1 MDGVRLSINIHGLRG
16 EDNRDGK
23 MCGNLVL
30 SEGKQCSV
38 GNVWMNEY
46 RQLQRAAQ
54 LITVQKLQGTKLSE
68 LLN

>member
-46 RQLQRAAQ
+46 RQLQRAA
-54 LITVQKLQGTKLSE
+54 
-68 LLN
+68 